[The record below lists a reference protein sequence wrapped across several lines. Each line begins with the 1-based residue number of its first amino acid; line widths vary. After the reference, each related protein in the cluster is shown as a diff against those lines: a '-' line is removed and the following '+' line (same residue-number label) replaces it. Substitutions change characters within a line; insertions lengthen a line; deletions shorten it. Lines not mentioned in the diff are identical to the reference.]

1 MTKAKKA
8 IGVILAVVMLATMFA
23 FGSLAATPGN
33 ATFTVTPSATQVEIG
48 DTVTVTV
55 AVTTDY
61 YAGPIGVPVH
71 YDAALFDYVEGSFKP
86 NADIYGAGAADTNA
100 FNNNGVLTVAFSPKS
115 EVAGVKAQVL
125 DNVTLFTFQ
134 LTAKANGVSPVALN
148 AEDQKAE
155 GNMTGR
161 LYCGQKANSSITSA
175 DTMIGQTFT
184 LNNASV
190 TIGSQVTEPNTLKVK
205 DDFVGKDG
213 VVIDT
218 TSIPTLIS
226 DEWFPNFAGAEEAT
240 ATGLVYGIDTIGYDD
255 NFASDLYPTLQDA
268 LTTSLGDE
276 YLVVTPYTNEEGVTA
291 DLDSTGAKIEVLGA
305 DKVTVVETYYFIY
318 FGDVN
323 GDAYVDG
330 VDATAIAQW
339 DFYQNS
345 LTSIC
350 ALVACDYNGDTYM
363 DGVDFTEVARVDF
376 RQENYAL
383 QAEVADSFYTTML
396 GM

>member
-23 FGSLAATPGN
+23 FGSLAVTPGN

-71 YDAALFDYVEGSFKP
+71 YDAALFDYVEGSFTP

-100 FNNNGVLTVAFSPKS
+100 FNNNGVLTVAFSPRS

-125 DNVTLFTFQ
+125 NNVTLFTFQ

-161 LYCGQKANSSITSA
+161 LYCGQKANASITSA

-190 TIGSQVTEPNTLKVK
+190 TIGSAAAPELVAKAGTT
-205 DDFVGKDG
+205 G
-213 VVIDT
+213 VVDGT
-218 TSIPTLIS
+218 
-226 DEWFPNFAGAEEAT
+226 NKY
-240 ATGLVYGIDTIGYDD
+240 VY
-255 NFASDLYPTLQDA
+255 
-268 LTTSLGDE
+268 
-276 YLVVTPYTNEEGVTA
+276 GVTA
-291 DLDSTGAKIEVLGA
+291 GTTAADYFEATNGGTLEWAEGAASSVNGTGATVTLKDASGA
-305 DKVTVVETYYFIY
+305 VVDTYTLII

-323 GDAYVDG
+323 GDANVDSTDSFVIMQKVSG
-330 VDATAIAQW
+330 VSSLSAIQEFAGDVNADA
-339 DFYQNS
+339 
-345 LTSIC
+345 
-350 ALVACDYNGDTYM
+350 ACDST
-363 DGVDFTEVARVDF
+363 
-376 RQENYAL
+376 
-383 QAEVADSFYTTML
+383 DSFVIMQKVSGIADVTVNPYA
-396 GM
+396 

>member
-125 DNVTLFTFQ
+125 NNVTLFTFQ

-161 LYCGQKANSSITSA
+161 LYCGQKANASITSA

-184 LNNASV
+184 LNNSSV
-190 TIGSQVTEPNTLKVK
+190 TIGSTAAPELQLSETGVANGAVIVKTENYA
-205 DDFVGKDG
+205 DFVGCVFG
-213 VVIDT
+213 IET
-218 TSIPTLIS
+218 
-226 DEWFPNFAGAEEAT
+226 PNGEAI
-240 ATGLVYGIDTIGYDD
+240 ADY
-255 NFASDLYPTLQDA
+255 
-268 LTTSLGDE
+268 LTTPAGSVEIL
-276 YLVVTPYTNEEGVTA
+276 PNEEGY
-291 DLDSTGAKIEVLGA
+291 DNGTGAIINLLDDAGN
-305 DKVTVVETYYFIY
+305 VVESYVFIL
-318 FGDVN
+318 FGDVDGN
-323 GDAYVDG
+323 GFPDS
-330 VDATAIAQW
+330 VDAGWIAEAEGGLSEFAHDYYELAA
-339 DFYQNS
+339 DFDGNGYYDS
-345 LTSIC
+345 VDSGY
-350 ALVACDYNGDTYM
+350 VAEFEGGLYET
-363 DGVDFTEVARVDF
+363 T
-376 RQENYAL
+376 
-383 QAEVADSFYTTML
+383 QAEIAAEVLNNYIF
-396 GM
+396 